1 MTMLLAQ
8 ATTQPVGFN
17 VEGITALVVALTALI
32 GGIAA
37 CLKLL
42 PAVAEAIAKALAAQ
56 TQSEEN
62 SKRLDGL
69 ESRVH
74 QTALQVQPAATAP
87 ATPPASSPV
96 EWVPA
101 VPPIDR
107 PKG

>member
-1 MTMLLAQ
+1 MLLAQ

-74 QTALQVQPAATAP
+74 QTALQVQPAAT
-87 ATPPASSPV
+87 TPPASSPV

-107 PKG
+107 PKGT